1 MTSVRKFTFDES
13 FDVDAPAQPALAYA
27 YEQDL
32 PPEPEP
38 EPEPDIPPPPT
49 FSQEELDAARQQG
62 FIEGESAGRAAGYG
76 QGFADGRNA
85 GIAEG
90 DAAGRAAVAN
100 DANVRLANA
109 LDRIAAGVGNLIA
122 GRDALNAARR
132 DQPVHIALAIVRK
145 LFPEL
150 SRRGGAMEVEG
161 MVRTCLTELMDEP
174 RLVVRCAEDIVGP
187 VRERLE
193 AVSGGS
199 FGAKLMVLG
208 EPGMAPG
215 DCRIEWAEGGAE
227 RSTAALMAE
236 VEACAARLLEAP
248 APT

>member
-1 MTSVRKFTFDES
+1 VSSVRKFTFDES
-13 FDVDAPAQPALAYA
+13 FDVDAPGQPSLAYA
-27 YEQDL
+27 YEEEL

-38 EPEPDIPPPPT
+38 EPEIPPPPT

-62 FIEGESAGRAAGYG
+62 YAEGESAGRGAGYG

-109 LDRIAAGVGNLIA
+109 LDRIAAGVANLIA
-122 GRDALNAARR
+122 ERNALNAVRR

-174 RLVVRCAEDIVGP
+174 RLVVRCAEDMLDP

-193 AVSGGS
+193 PISGGS
-199 FGAKLMVLG
+199 FGAKLMIVGDPAL
-208 EPGMAPG
+208 APG

-227 RSTAALMAE
+227 RSTATLMAE
-236 VEACAARLLEAP
+236 VEACVARLLEAP